1 MTDVQ
6 VEHGHTRIAHPIL
19 EAFALAPFNA
29 AQLKVLM
36 VIVRETY
43 GWQRKDAPISLGAFA
58 AATGA
63 HKSTVQRALESLVS
77 EGVVVVVA
85 PATFTAPAT
94 YRLEKDPRRWGR
106 FAVTPPSLT
115 ATSEQDGAQVAQ
127 AQGGSVAAT
136 RGGSTGATRGGSVA
150 ATCTHQQIVENTGTS
165 GGLKIMKDNERYTP
179 PSSPPRARA
188 READLDRLRAYLG
201 EHADAVDRF
210 AASADHSATWAAAIL
225 GLYGPDGTDTQVW
238 QRSQPE
244 DRPALLARAL
254 DRYAGEGKRYHGKLF
269 RRFLED
275 VIDEHTSN
283 GRGSEGDHR
292 RGPAANGRGAAAGA
306 RPVALGAGDP
316 SRRSGWVYE

>member
-1 MTDVQ
+1 
-6 VEHGHTRIAHPIL
+6 
-19 EAFALAPFNA
+19 
-29 AQLKVLM
+29 
-36 VIVRETY
+36 VRETY

-77 EGVVVVVA
+77 EGVVLVVA

-127 AQGGSVAAT
+127 VQGGSVAAT

-150 ATCTHQQIVENTGTS
+150 ATCTHPQIVENTDTYGA
-165 GGLKIMKDNERYTP
+165 LKIVKDNERYTT
-179 PSSPPRARA
+179 PSSTSRARA
-188 READLDRLRAYLG
+188 READLDLLRAYLG
-201 EHADAVDRF
+201 EHAGAVDRF

-225 GLYGPDGTDTQVW
+225 GLYGPQGTDQAVW
-238 QRSQPE
+238 QRSTPE

-254 DRYAGEGKRYHGKLF
+254 DRYAGEGKAYHGKWF

-275 VIDEHTSN
+275 VIHEHCN
-283 GRGSEGDHR
+283 DDR
-292 RGPAANGRGAAAGA
+292 RA
-306 RPVALGAGDP
+306 DD
-316 SRRSGWVYE
+316 